1 MKVCLL
7 TLMLF
12 YVFSTLSGQTAKSN
26 QIIRGT
32 VIDSA
37 SNKPLA
43 YVTVLLRNNKTQ
55 LGGKTVLSK
64 EDGSF
69 VISIPDAK
77 GWDLVFAFTGYSN
90 KIIPINRGD
99 TDVNVG
105 KVMLS
110 ATSKQLTAV
119 TVTAA
124 RPVIKRQIDG
134 ITYDVTAD
142 PETPALSALDMM
154 RKVPLLSVDASD
166 NILLKGSGNYKI
178 LINGKESALMAK
190 SPSDVLRAMPATNIE
205 RIEVITTPPAK
216 YDAEGLAGIINII
229 TKKNADQGYNI
240 GVNARY
246 NSLWGPGFNINGTLK
261 EGKFGMS
268 GYYGLGER
276 SPHTNFSGGTQT
288 FFPDYSAIVQSASNT
303 FGVHF
308 HYFNVELS
316 YEFDSLNLLTGSIEL
331 WQDMDN
337 QSSSQATTMTDST
350 GSLLQQY
357 LLTSQGNNKSL
368 GMDAAVNYQHGFKKD
383 KNRLLT
389 LSYKYSY
396 SPNTQANSYIVSDTV
411 NYNYPNYQQYN
422 NAGNKESTI
431 QLDYVHPLNKVTVEA
446 GGKAIFRNNFSDFQS
461 NNFDDSTGKYV
472 PDSAQTD
479 NFNYYQNIFS
489 VYNSEQFKWDKWT
502 AKAGIRI
509 EHTTVNADFTT
520 VGSTVDQVYN
530 NFIPSVSLQR
540 NFKSSSLNFGYT
552 NRISRPS
559 IYQLNP
565 FVNRSNP
572 QYISTGN
579 PNLQPEVNHN
589 FELNYSNFSKSS
601 INIVLSY
608 SYSKNSIQSVSSLQV
623 DSGANNTLDTVTLST
638 YQNLGSNSTLG
649 LNFNL
654 SFSIIKD
661 LTVSIN
667 GQTSHVWLTGTFN
680 GQFYRNDGPTG
691 RIFGNIGYKFGKN
704 WRIGMFGGIYS
715 GDVYLQGR
723 SSEFVFT
730 SWVVSKTFL
739 NKKATISL
747 VANCPNSQYFTST
760 SFTSTPQFYQTTYNQ
775 NLYRS
780 FAIRFNFKFGKLNSD
795 IKRNVRSINNDD
807 TKGGGKSSS
816 GNQ

>member
-1 MKVCLL
+1 MKICLL
-7 TLMLF
+7 TLIFF
-12 YVFSTLSGQTAKSN
+12 YALSSATAQNGKSN
-26 QIIRGT
+26 QTVRGT
-32 VIDSA
+32 VVDSA
-37 SNKPLA
+37 SGKPLA
-43 YVTVLLRNNKTQ
+43 YVTVVLQDNKTQ
-55 LGGKTVLSK
+55 LAGKSVLSK

-69 VISIPDAK
+69 VISGSGDK
-77 GWDLVFAFTGYSN
+77 TWVLVLAFSGYTN
-90 KIIPINRGD
+90 KIVSLNKAD
-99 TDVNVG
+99 SNVNLG

-110 ATSKQLTAV
+110 AATKQLKEV
-119 TVTAA
+119 TVTAM

-134 ITYDVTAD
+134 ISYDVTAD

-246 NSLWGPGFNINGTLK
+246 NSIWGPGFNVNGTLK
-261 EGKFGMS
+261 EGKFGLS
-268 GYYGLGER
+268 GYLGLGER
-276 SPHTNFSGGTQT
+276 SPSTNYSGGTQI
-288 FFPDYSAIVQSASNT
+288 FIPANSAIVQSGSNT
-303 FGVHF
+303 FGVNF
-308 HYFNVELS
+308 HYGNMELS
-316 YEFDSLNLLTGSIEL
+316 YEFDSLNLLTGSIEI
-331 WQDMDN
+331 WQDKDN
-337 QSSSQATTMTDST
+337 QSSSQITSMTDSS
-350 GSLLQQY
+350 GALLQQY
-357 LLTSQGNNKSL
+357 LLTGQGKNKSL
-368 GMDAAVNYQHGFKKD
+368 GMDAAVNYQRGFKKD

-396 SPNTQANSYIVSDTV
+396 SPNSQDNSYVISDTF

-422 NAGNKESTI
+422 NAGNKEHTI
-431 QLDYVHPLNKVTVEA
+431 QLDYVHPISKLTVEA

-461 NNFDDSTGKYV
+461 NNYDDSTGKYV
-472 PDSAQTD
+472 PDSAQTN

-489 VYNSEQFKWDKWT
+489 VYNSEQFKWDKWI
-502 AKAGIRI
+502 AKAGLRI
-509 EHTTVNADFTT
+509 EHTTVNANFTSE
-520 VGSTVDQVYN
+520 GSTVEQVYN
-530 NFIPSVSLQR
+530 NLIPSVSIQR

-565 FVNRSNP
+565 FVNKSNP

-589 FELNYSNFSKSS
+589 FELNYSKFSKSS
-601 INIVLSY
+601 INIGLSY
-608 SYSKNSIQSVSSLQV
+608 SYSKNSIQSVSSLQI
-623 DSGANNTLDTVTLST
+623 DSLSNNTLDTVTLST
-638 YQNLGSNSTLG
+638 YQNLGSNSTVG
-649 LNFNL
+649 LNFNVN
-654 SFSIIKD
+654 FSIIKD
-661 LTVSIN
+661 LTVSVN
-667 GQTSHVWLTGTFN
+667 GQTSHVWLTGTYN

-691 RIFGNIGYKFGKN
+691 RIFANIGYKFAQD
-704 WRIGMFGGIYS
+704 WRVGVFGGIYS

-730 SWVVSKTFL
+730 SWVLSRTFL

-747 VANCPNSQYFTST
+747 VANCPTSKYFTTT
-760 SFTSTPQFYQTTYNQ
+760 SYTSTPQFNQTTYNQ

-795 IKRNVRSINNDD
+795 IKRNARGINNDD
-807 TKGGGKSSS
+807 TKGGKTSSA
-816 GNQ
+816 NQ